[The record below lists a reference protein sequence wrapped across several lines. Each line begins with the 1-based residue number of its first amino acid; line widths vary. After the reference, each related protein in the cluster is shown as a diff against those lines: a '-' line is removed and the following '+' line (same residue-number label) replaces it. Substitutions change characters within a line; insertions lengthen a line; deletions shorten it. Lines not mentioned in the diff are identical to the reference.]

1 MAKHAYAYNIH
12 TVHLTAGDSLRVT
25 ANIAFFSILYAMA
38 GGFLSFVLYYL
49 FDTYDPPNTTEW
61 ETKGLA
67 FQFTDIALEIAIIG
81 LVAFWLV
88 YFINVSTPII
98 PVRKGLEDFIDSYT
112 SGLFFMFA
120 IFMFLQDFSNKMKYV
135 FNHFLG
141 SYFDRIFP
149 AEGSIIDG
157 SLRYSEKQK
166 AGKYT

>member
-12 TVHLTAGDSLRVT
+12 RVHLSMDDSLRVT
-25 ANIAFFSILYAMA
+25 ANITVFSIMYAMA

-67 FQFTDIALEIAIIG
+67 FQLTDIALEIAIIG

-98 PVRKGLEDFIDSYT
+98 PLRKGLEDFVDS
-112 SGLFFMFA
+112 
-120 IFMFLQDFSNKMKYV
+120 
-135 FNHFLG
+135 
-141 SYFDRIFP
+141 
-149 AEGSIIDG
+149 
-157 SLRYSEKQK
+157 
-166 AGKYT
+166 

>member
-12 TVHLTAGDSLRVT
+12 NIHLSSGDSLRVT
-25 ANIAFFSILYAMA
+25 ANIIVFSIMYALA
-38 GGFLSFVLYYL
+38 GGLLSFILYYL
-49 FDTYDPPNTTEW
+49 FDTYNPPESIEW

-88 YFINVSTPII
+88 YFINTSTPII
-98 PVRKGLEDFIDSYT
+98 PVRKGLEDFVDSYT
-112 SGLFFMFA
+112 SGLFFMFSLF
-120 IFMFLQDFSNKMKYV
+120 IFLQDFSNKMRYIFK
-135 FNHFLG
+135 HFLG
-141 SYFDRIFP
+141 NVFDRVFP
-149 AEGSIIDG
+149 AEGSIIDV

>member
-12 TVHLTAGDSLRVT
+12 RVQLSMDDSMRVT
-25 ANIAFFSILYAMA
+25 ANITIFSIMYAIA

-49 FDTYDPPNTTEW
+49 FDTYKPPESTEW
-61 ETKGLA
+61 EKKGLA
-67 FQFTDIALEIAIIG
+67 FQFTDIALEISIIG

-98 PVRKGLEDFIDSYT
+98 PIRKGLEDFVDSYT

-120 IFMFLQDFSNKMKYV
+120 IFIFLDDFSNKMKYV

-141 SYFDRIFP
+141 NIFDRVFP

>member
-12 TVHLTAGDSLRVT
+12 KVHLTLGDSMRVT
-25 ANIAFFSILYAMA
+25 ANIAVFSIMYAMA

-49 FDTYDPPNTTEW
+49 FDTYDPPESTEW

-98 PVRKGLEDFIDSYT
+98 PIRRGLEDFVDSYT

-120 IFMFLQDFSNKMKYV
+120 IFIFLEDFSNKMKYL
-135 FNHFLG
+135 FKHFLG
-141 SYFDRIFP
+141 SVFDRVFP

>member
-1 MAKHAYAYNIH
+1 MAKHAYVYNIH
-12 TVHLTAGDSLRVT
+12 KVHLTFSDSMRVT
-25 ANIAFFSILYAMA
+25 TNIALFSIMYAMA

-49 FDTYDPPNTTEW
+49 FDTYDPPESTEW
-61 ETKGLA
+61 EKKGLA
-67 FQFTDIALEIAIIG
+67 FQFTDIALEISIIG

-98 PVRKGLEDFIDSYT
+98 PIRKGLEDFVDSYT

-120 IFMFLQDFSNKMKYV
+120 IFIFLEDFSNKMKYL
-135 FNHFLG
+135 FKHFLG
-141 SYFDRIFP
+141 NVFDKVFP

-166 AGKYT
+166 AGK

>member
-12 TVHLTAGDSLRVT
+12 TVRLSTDDSLRVT
-25 ANIAFFSILYAMA
+25 GNIAFFSVLYAMA

-49 FDTYDPPNTTEW
+49 FDTYNPPESTEW
-61 ETKGLA
+61 ETKGLV

-88 YFINVSTPII
+88 YFINTST
-98 PVRKGLEDFIDSYT
+98 SYT

-141 SYFDRIFP
+141 HFFDKIFP

-166 AGKYT
+166 AWK

>member
-1 MAKHAYAYNIH
+1 M
-12 TVHLTAGDSLRVT
+12 RVT
-25 ANIAFFSILYAMA
+25 ANIAFFSIMYAMA

-49 FDTYDPPNTTEW
+49 FDTYSPPESTEW
-61 ETKGLA
+61 ERKGLV
-67 FQFTDIALEIAIIG
+67 FQFTDIALEISIIG

-98 PVRKGLEDFIDSYT
+98 PIRRGLEDFVDSYT

-120 IFMFLQDFSNKMKYV
+120 IFIFLEDFSNKMKYL
-135 FNHFLG
+135 FKHFLG
-141 SYFDRIFP
+141 NVFDRVFP

>member
-1 MAKHAYAYNIH
+1 MAKHAYVYNIH
-12 TVHLTAGDSLRVT
+12 KVHLTFGDSMRVT
-25 ANIAFFSILYAMA
+25 ANIAFFSIMYAMA

-49 FDTYDPPNTTEW
+49 FDTYDPPESTEW

-67 FQFTDIALEIAIIG
+67 FQFTDIALEISIIG

-98 PVRKGLEDFIDSYT
+98 PIRKGLEDFVDSYT

-120 IFMFLQDFSNKMKYV
+120 IFIFLEDFSNKMKYL
-135 FNHFLG
+135 FKHFLG
-141 SYFDRIFP
+141 NVFDRVFP

-166 AGKYT
+166 AGK

>member
-1 MAKHAYAYNIH
+1 MD
-12 TVHLTAGDSLRVT
+12 DSLRVT
-25 ANIAFFSILYAMA
+25 GNIAFFSILYAMA

-67 FQFTDIALEIAIIG
+67 FQLTDIALEIAIIG

-88 YFINVSTPII
+88 YFINVSTQII
-98 PVRKGLEDFIDSYT
+98 PIRKGLEDFVDSYT

-141 SYFDRIFP
+141 NIFDRIFP

>member
-38 GGFLSFVLYYL
+38 GGFLSFILYYL
-49 FDTYDPPNTTEW
+49 FDTYDPPNSTEW
-61 ETKGLA
+61 ETKGLT

-98 PVRKGLEDFIDSYT
+98 PVRKGLEDFVDSYT

-141 SYFDRIFP
+141 NFFDRIFP

>member
-1 MAKHAYAYNIH
+1 MAKHAYVYNIH
-12 TVHLTAGDSLRVT
+12 RVHLSADDSLRVT
-25 ANIAFFSILYAMA
+25 ANIAIFSVFYALA

-49 FDTYDPPNTTEW
+49 FDSYNPPESTEW

-67 FQFTDIALEIAIIG
+67 FQFTDIALEISIIG

-88 YFINVSTPII
+88 YFINVSAPII
-98 PVRKGLEDFIDSYT
+98 PVRKGLEDFVDSYT
-112 SGLFFMFA
+112 SGLFFMFSLF
-120 IFMFLQDFSNKMKYV
+120 IFLQEFSNKMRYV

-141 SYFDRIFP
+141 NVFDKVFP

-166 AGKYT
+166 AGK

>member
-1 MAKHAYAYNIH
+1 MGKHAYAYNIH
-12 TVHLTAGDSLRVT
+12 SVRLSMDDSMRVT
-25 ANIAFFSILYAMA
+25 GNIAIFSVMYAIA

-49 FDTYDPPNTTEW
+49 FDSYNPPESTEW
-61 ETKGLA
+61 EKKGLA

-88 YFINVSTPII
+88 YFMNVSAPII
-98 PVRKGLEDFIDSYT
+98 PVRKGLEDFVDSYT
-112 SGLFFMFA
+112 SGLFFMFSLF
-120 IFMFLQDFSNKMKYV
+120 IFLQEFSNKMRYV

-141 SYFDRIFP
+141 HFFDKVFP

-166 AGKYT
+166 AGK

>member
-12 TVHLTAGDSLRVT
+12 TVHLSTGDSLRVT
-25 ANIAFFSILYAMA
+25 ANIAFFSILYALA

-49 FDTYDPPNTTEW
+49 FDTYNPPESTEW
-61 ETKGLA
+61 EKKGLA

-88 YFINVSTPII
+88 YFINTSTPII
-98 PVRKGLEDFIDSYT
+98 PVRKGLEDFVDSYT
-112 SGLFFMFA
+112 SGLFFMFSLF
-120 IFMFLQDFSNKMKYV
+120 IFLQDFSDKMRYV
-135 FNHFLG
+135 FKQFLG
-141 SYFDRIFP
+141 NVFDKVFP

>member
-1 MAKHAYAYNIH
+1 M
-12 TVHLTAGDSLRVT
+12 RVT
-25 ANIAFFSILYAMA
+25 ANIALFSIMYAMA

-49 FDTYDPPNTTEW
+49 FDTYDPPEYTEW

-67 FQFTDIALEIAIIG
+67 FQFTDIALEISIIG

-88 YFINVSTPII
+88 YFINTSTPII
-98 PVRKGLEDFIDSYT
+98 PIRKGLEDFVDSYT

-120 IFMFLQDFSNKMKYV
+120 IFIFLEDFSNKMKYL
-135 FNHFLG
+135 FKHFLG
-141 SYFDRIFP
+141 NVFDRVFP

-166 AGKYT
+166 AGK

>member
-1 MAKHAYAYNIH
+1 M
-12 TVHLTAGDSLRVT
+12 
-25 ANIAFFSILYAMA
+25 YAMA

-49 FDTYDPPNTTEW
+49 FDTYDPPESTEW

-67 FQFTDIALEIAIIG
+67 FQFTDIALEISIIG

-98 PVRKGLEDFIDSYT
+98 PIRKGLEDFVDSYT

-120 IFMFLQDFSNKMKYV
+120 IFIFLEDFSNKMKYL
-135 FNHFLG
+135 FKHFLG
-141 SYFDRIFP
+141 NVFDRVFP

-166 AGKYT
+166 AGK

>member
-1 MAKHAYAYNIH
+1 MVKHAYVYNIH
-12 TVHLTAGDSLRVT
+12 RVRLSMDDSLRVT
-25 ANIAFFSILYAMA
+25 GNIAFFSVLYAMA
-38 GGFLSFVLYYL
+38 GGFLSYVLYYL
-49 FDTYDPPNTTEW
+49 FDTYNPPESTEW

-88 YFINVSTPII
+88 YFINVSAPII
-98 PVRKGLEDFIDSYT
+98 PIRKGLEDFVDSYT

-120 IFMFLQDFSNKMKYV
+120 LFVFLQDFSHKMRYV

-141 SYFDRIFP
+141 NVFDKIFP

-166 AGKYT
+166 AGK